1 MSDDQE
7 GRASGPDET
16 RHFSPFHG
24 DDGDD
29 DGDDQRATA
38 ASGQNQPDDGPQSG
52 DAWVFDRTDQTPRTE
67 AMSRTEQFPG
77 VGGEDDATTVTPRP
91 PRSDATSIMPP
102 IDDRGTRGT
111 APADPNWGASNPPW
125 AGRAEVR
132 APRPGA
138 VGDYTD
144 EWAAAP
150 SGELRG
156 KWWMPIIVGI
166 AALVLLALLGWGV
179 WLIVQSSDKNTP
191 GPAATVTVPPAP
203 KTTAPTVART
213 TQAPTPS
220 PSTTDPTDTEVTIPA
235 LKGLSR
241 QDAQQALSRRGLAS
255 RLRFVVS
262 DDAPA
267 NTVIDSDPAE
277 GQEVPSDTTV
287 TLIIAVPPTTA
298 PATTASTTAPTNQPD
313 ED

>member
-7 GRASGPDET
+7 GRSSGPDET
-16 RHFSPFHG
+16 RHFSPFNA
-24 DDGDD
+24 DGDD

-38 ASGQNQPDDGPQSG
+38 AAGQNQPDDGPQSG
-52 DAWVFDRTDQTPRTE
+52 DAWVFDRTGETPRAE

-77 VGGEDDATTVTPRP
+77 VGGGDDATTVTPRAP
-91 PRSDATSIMPP
+91 QRDATSIMP
-102 IDDRGTRGT
+102 
-111 APADPNWGASNPPW
+111 PADPNWGASNPPW

-132 APRPGA
+132 APRPSA
-138 VGDYTD
+138 GDYTD
-144 EWAAAP
+144 EWSSAP
-150 SGELRG
+150 SGEPRG

-203 KTTAPTVART
+203 KTTAPTI
-213 TQAPTPS
+213 APTTKAPS
-220 PSTTDPTDTEVTIPA
+220 ATPSTTDPTDTEVTIPA

-277 GQEVPSDTTV
+277 GQEVPADTTV

-298 PATTASTTAPTNQPD
+298 PATTPSTTAPTVGPD
-313 ED
+313 DN